1 MVRVFFAMVAFSSV
15 VQAQTPLQIREQML
29 EIREQIL
36 DLRERQQQQVQ
47 RRLDQQREQVAAE
60 AEINRRRA
68 DSLDASSAAVRQH
81 AATVNGMLVR
91 DAERALAVQRAQ
103 NDREIARHQQVA
115 AEIRKRMEAE
125 SALHQLRAKEA
136 VARNEVL
143 YQRIMEQK

>member
-15 VQAQTPLQIREQML
+15 VQAQTPTPLEIREQML

-36 DLRERQQQQVQ
+36 DLRERRLQQAQ

-68 DSLDASSAAVRQH
+68 DSLDASNAAARQH

-91 DAERALAVQRAQ
+91 DAERALAVQRAR
-103 NDREIARHQQVA
+103 NDREIAQAQQRD
-115 AEIRKRMEAE
+115 AEIRRQNE
-125 SALHQLRAKEA
+125 LQLACITGKPLKET
-136 VARNEVL
+136 
-143 YQRIMEQK
+143 QK